1 MNTIEEIK
9 KKGWTEVEQK
19 QKELARLKERLRGK
33 PYEAAVTEELVG
45 RIQGMVFILN
55 MMK

>member
-1 MNTIEEIK
+1 MNTLEEIK

-19 QKELARLKERLRGK
+19 QKELARIKERIRGR
-33 PYEAAVTEELVG
+33 PHEAAVTEELVG

>member
-33 PYEAAVTEELVG
+33 PYEAAVTEELAG

-55 MMK
+55 MIR